1 MKPGQI
7 TSVIPS
13 GCEWNG
19 DLSPTSRQTRVKVL
33 AQIPFHEDRMRKLGA
48 TIFCLL
54 FAGIAGAQS
63 SGNTV
68 GFREEGAGNMFFG
81 YSYYNTNLTG
91 GRSSLNGWNASLE
104 VKVLPLIGI
113 VGDFSAGYGSLSA
126 EACTAPQ
133 LDCGAFTGN
142 ISQYNFLF
150 GPRVSVQAEKIRPF
164 AEVLFGGAHVNVAG
178 SNNSFAT
185 AIGGGLDYKF
195 AYLFAWRFQGDYV
208 HTHLYAISQNNVR
221 ISTGIVVRF

>member
-1 MKPGQI
+1 
-7 TSVIPS
+7 
-13 GCEWNG
+13 
-19 DLSPTSRQTRVKVL
+19 
-33 AQIPFHEDRMRKLGA
+33 MRKLGA

-54 FAGIAGAQS
+54 FAGIAAAQS
-63 SGNTV
+63 SGNT
-68 GFREEGAGNMFFG
+68 FEEGAGNIFFG

-113 VGDFSAGYGSLSA
+113 VGDFTAGYGSLSA

-150 GPRVSVQAEKIRPF
+150 GPRVSVQAGKIRPF
-164 AEVLFGGAHVNVAG
+164 AEVLFGGTHVNVAG

-185 AIGGGLDYKF
+185 AVWWRLGL
-195 AYLFAWRFQGDYV
+195 
-208 HTHLYAISQNNVR
+208 
-221 ISTGIVVRF
+221 